1 MFGRGIEIKSDDQ
14 IKLMRKAGLVV
25 SEALNLMVAET
36 KPGMTTSDVDQM
48 AREVLAK
55 HGADSSFLNYGAD
68 WGIMPF
74 PGVICCS
81 VNETVV
87 HGIPGDRVIKDG
99 DLVSVD
105 FGAIVDGWHGDA
117 ARSFIVG
124 QGADHEQRAE
134 REELINVTRESMW
147 RGIAQVK
154 PGNRVGDIGHAVED
168 YINSCGSYGIL
179 RDYTGHGIGTAMHQ
193 NPDVPNYGRK
203 GRGAKLTTGM
213 CICIE
218 PMVTLGTEE
227 VAELDDDWTVVTQ
240 DSSDSAHWENTIAM
254 TSKGLWILTEPDGG
268 EERLKA
274 LGLPF
279 GGLGD

>member
-1 MFGRGIEIKSDDQ
+1 MFGRGIEVKTDEQIIK
-14 IKLMRKAGLVV
+14 MRAAGLVV
-25 SEALNLMVAET
+25 SEALDLMVAET
-36 KPGMTTSDVDQM
+36 KPGMTTGDVDEL
-48 AREVLAK
+48 ARGVLAK
-55 HGADSSFLNYGAD
+55 HGAGSSFLNYGAD

-87 HGIPGDRVIKDG
+87 HGIPGERVLEHG

-124 QGADHEQRAE
+124 TDPDKE
-134 REELINVTRESMW
+134 RNERRVELIRVTRESMW
-147 RGIAQVK
+147 QGIAQVA
-154 PGNRVGDIGHAVED
+154 PGARVGDVSSAIEAYV
-168 YINSCGSYGIL
+168 NSQGDYGIL
-179 RDYTGHGIGTAMHQ
+179 REYTGHGIGTEMHQ

-203 GRGAKLTTGM
+203 GRGPKLGVGM

-227 VAELDDDWTVVTQ
+227 VAELDDDWTVVTR
-240 DSSDSAHWENTIAM
+240 DSSDAAHWENTVAL

-268 EERLKA
+268 MQRLEQ

-279 GGLGD
+279 GGLAD

>member
-87 HGIPGDRVIKDG
+87 H
-99 DLVSVD
+99 LS
-105 FGAIVDGWHGDA
+105 
-117 ARSFIVG
+117 
-124 QGADHEQRAE
+124 
-134 REELINVTRESMW
+134 LIHISEPTR
-147 RGIAQVK
+147 
-154 PGNRVGDIGHAVED
+154 P
-168 YINSCGSYGIL
+168 Y
-179 RDYTGHGIGTAMHQ
+179 
-193 NPDVPNYGRK
+193 
-203 GRGAKLTTGM
+203 
-213 CICIE
+213 
-218 PMVTLGTEE
+218 
-227 VAELDDDWTVVTQ
+227 
-240 DSSDSAHWENTIAM
+240 
-254 TSKGLWILTEPDGG
+254 
-268 EERLKA
+268 
-274 LGLPF
+274 
-279 GGLGD
+279 